1 MKLLAKG
8 IVTSTLAVGVALG
21 LGVGSVDLPQS
32 EAHAATKPYYKYNG
46 YTSYQS
52 SFILDKHFINAL
64 KYDNLTMN
72 GYKITKTNISSGK
85 ASVDLYD
92 QTFIDVKNHK
102 ADEVMFKLKSGVVS
116 KSKLVKAYG
125 QPKEKPQKGTIGIMY
140 KYQVGNKLVVFYVN
154 KGYVT
159 AVNIDNTI

>member
-32 EAHAATKPYYKYNG
+32 EVHAATKPYYKYNG

-52 SFILDKHFINAL
+52 SFILDKHFINAI

-72 GYKITKTNISSGK
+72 GYKITKTNVPSSNT
-85 ASVDLYD
+85 VELYD
-92 QTFIDVKNHK
+92 QDFIAVNNHK
-102 ADEVMFKLKSGVVS
+102 ADEVIFSLKSGVVS

-125 QPKEKPQKGTIGIMY
+125 QPKEKPVKSIIGLVY
-140 KYQVGNKLVVFYVN
+140 NYQVGNKLVVFYVN

-159 AVNIDNTI
+159 DVIIKSTI